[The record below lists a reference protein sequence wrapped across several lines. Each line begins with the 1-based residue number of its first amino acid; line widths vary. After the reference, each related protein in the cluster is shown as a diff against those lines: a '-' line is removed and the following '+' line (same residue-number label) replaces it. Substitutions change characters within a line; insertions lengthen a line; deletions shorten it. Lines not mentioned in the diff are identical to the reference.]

1 MAITMFVGL
10 ELKKEE
16 IKQYKSKR
24 AVENFS
30 IVENTIRQWNA
41 DLASR
46 FLGQSLLQSKVIR
59 RVWNA
64 RQDKFFGALRSVK
77 VYRLSSANS
86 VVVLGLHF
94 DSGQYGDVAKHRKLS
109 SQTLLSYL
117 RTFEL
122 ESAIDTDRAIYP
134 VIGTITEV
142 GDEWSP
148 LTQDGW
154 AHIQGEFVDAK
165 LLEQIVTRVAIE
177 RALAGWSLWPTGN
190 VVTQFFQAP
199 RALWLMRQWPVQLLT
214 DWKKISDQYLA
225 LRHSLNLPAVRDEVI
240 ERGKH
245 WWAVTGAVIG
255 LVALALSMVGLY
267 R

>member
-1 MAITMFVGL
+1 MAITMFIGL

-16 IKQYKSKR
+16 IKLYKSKR
-24 AVENFS
+24 AVEHFS
-30 IVENTIRQWNA
+30 AVDNKIRQWNA

-46 FLGQSLLQSKVIR
+46 LLGQSLLQSKVIR
-59 RVWNA
+59 RAWNA
-64 RQDKFFGALRSVK
+64 RQDKFFGALKSVK

-86 VVVLGLHF
+86 VLVLGLNF
-94 DSGQYGDVAKHRKLS
+94 ESQEYGEVAKHRKLS

-134 VIGTITEV
+134 VVGTITEV

-154 AHIQGEFVDAK
+154 AHLQGDFVDAK

-177 RALAGWSLWPTGN
+177 RALAGWSIWPTGN
-190 VVTQFFQAP
+190 RFTQLLQAP
-199 RALWLMRQWPVQLLT
+199 RALWLMRHWPVQLLT
-214 DWKKISDQYLA
+214 DWKQVSDQYLT
-225 LRHSLNLPAVRDEVI
+225 LRLSLNLPAVREEVI

-245 WWAVTGAVIG
+245 WWTVAGAVTGLLA
-255 LVALALSMVGLY
+255 LVLALASLY
-267 R
+267 F